1 MLAPLEAPFVLPGY
15 EAWTARYGDLHN
27 HSDVSY
33 GAGPAEAALANAAL
47 QLDFV
52 SLTVHGAW
60 PDVPTDDPDLA
71 YLVRYHEEGFERAR
85 AAWADHVRLQEAA
98 HDPGRFVTVPSFEW
112 HSRRYGDHCVY
123 FRDADAAD
131 ILDAPD
137 LPTLRARVA
146 ALDADALLIPHHIGY
161 EHGHR
166 GIDWS
171 AFDAGR
177 SPVVE
182 TMSFHGSAESCDGS
196 VPYLHAMGPLDG
208 RATARAGWTAGH
220 RFGLVG
226 STDHHAAM
234 PGAYGYGRLGAWME
248 SLTRDGLWD
257 ALEARRTWAL
267 TGDRIDL
274 ALSVNGVAMGGV
286 APPAEARDVAVA
298 VRGGDGLDAIEIL
311 HDERVVHRASLPP
324 DPAPPG
330 RVKVHLEVGWGE
342 RDRATPW
349 DVAVRVHR
357 GTLHDVE
364 PRFRGAFPSVP
375 PPEGEP
381 FAPHALEVDGNA
393 ARFTTRTWP
402 HPYSRVP
409 ASEGI
414 CLELDGDDAT
424 ELEVDANGERF
435 TVPLDDLRHGAR
447 TRHVGGFV
455 SPAVR
460 LRRAIGEA
468 EFATTLHFSHR
479 PEHVTH
485 DLYRVRV
492 RQRNDQWAWSSPVWV
507 ASDAGKE

>member
-1 MLAPLEAPFVLPGY
+1 VIPGF
-15 EAWTARYGDLHN
+15 ERWTARYGDLHN

-33 GAGPAEAALANAAL
+33 GAGSAAAALTNAQL

-60 PDVPTDDPDLA
+60 PDVPADDPELA
-71 YLVRYHEEGFERAR
+71 YLVAYHQEGFERAR
-85 AAWADHVRLQEAA
+85 SAWTDHLARSEAA
-98 HDPGRFVTVPSFEW
+98 NDPGRFVTVPSFEW
-112 HSRRYGDHCVY
+112 HSRRFGDHCVY
-123 FRDADAAD
+123 FRDGAASD
-131 ILDAPD
+131 IIDAPD

-146 ALDADALLIPHHIGY
+146 ERDPDALLIPHHIGY
-161 EHGHR
+161 ECGHR
-166 GIDWS
+166 GIDWAS
-171 AFDAGR
+171 FDAAR

-208 RATARAGWTAGH
+208 RATARAGWKAGH

-234 PGAYGYGRLGAWME
+234 PGAYGYGRLGAWMPE
-248 SLTRDGLWD
+248 LTRDGLWE
-257 ALEARRTWAL
+257 ALGARRTWAL

-274 ALSVNGVAMGGV
+274 AFTVNDVPMGGV
-286 APPAEARDVAVA
+286 AADADQRDVV
-298 VRGGDGLDAIEIL
+298 VGIRGGDGLEVIEIL
-311 HDERVVHRASLPP
+311 HDERVVHLASRAPGI
-324 DPAPPG
+324 ATNG

-349 DVAVRVHR
+349 DVTVAVRSGALR
-357 GTLHDVE
+357 DVE
-364 PRFRGAFPSVP
+364 PRFRGPFPSVP
-375 PPEGEP
+375 PVAGEP
-381 FAPHALEVDGNA
+381 FAPHALTVEENA

-402 HPYSRVP
+402 NPYSYVP
-409 ASEGI
+409 ATEGI

-424 ELEVDANGERF
+424 ELDVDANGTRF
-435 TVPLDDLRHGAR
+435 TVPLRELRDGSR
-447 TRHVGGFV
+447 TRHLGGFV

-460 LRRAIGEA
+460 LRRAVGEA
-468 EFATTLHFSHR
+468 EYATTLHFSHR
-479 PEHVTH
+479 PERVEH

-507 ASDAGKE
+507 ESDPGKERG